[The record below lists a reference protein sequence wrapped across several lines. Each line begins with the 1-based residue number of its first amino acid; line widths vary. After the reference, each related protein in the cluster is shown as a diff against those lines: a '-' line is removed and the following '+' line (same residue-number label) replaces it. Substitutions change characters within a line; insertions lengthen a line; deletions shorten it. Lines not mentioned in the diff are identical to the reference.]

1 MDIMSRVFLVNEV
14 RLYPPSERRK
24 LIYIHSKLVTSIEAD
39 FTRQCKIFIA
49 GLGGVEEECRFIWDS
64 NAHQYR
70 IVDKWNQLSA
80 TPVFQSYAEA
90 RNWAEA
96 RMKERIADGYTVAF
110 PERKTTKKQP
120 NPPTWH
126 RKEEKE

>member
-24 LIYIHSKLVTSIEAD
+24 LIYVHSKLVTSIEAD
-39 FTRQCKIFIA
+39 FSHNRKIFIA
-49 GLGGVEEECRFIWDS
+49 GLGGVEEECRFAWNPS
-64 NAHQYR
+64 VHQYR
-70 IVDKWNQLSA
+70 MVDKWNQSSMI
-80 TPVFQSYAEA
+80 PVFQTYQEA

-96 RMKERIADGYTVAF
+96 RMKEAVAEGYIVAF

-120 NPPTWH
+120 NPPTRN
-126 RKEEKE
+126 RKE

>member
-39 FTRQCKIFIA
+39 FTHECKIFIA
-49 GLGGVEEECRFIWDS
+49 GLGGVEEECRFAWDS

-70 IVDKWNQLSA
+70 MIDKWNQFSMI
-80 TPVFQSYAEA
+80 PVFQSYAEA
-90 RNWAEA
+90 RNC
-96 RMKERIADGYTVAF
+96 RIPG
-110 PERKTTKKQP
+110 TKDNQETAKST
-120 NPPTWH
+120 NVESKGVKLWT
-126 RKEEKE
+126 

>member
-14 RLYPPSERRK
+14 RLYPPFEKRK

-39 FTRQCKIFIA
+39 FTRQCKIFVA
-49 GLGGVEEECRFIWDS
+49 GLGGVEEACRFIWDS

-70 IVDKWNQLSA
+70 TVDKWNQLST

-90 RNWAEA
+90 RNWAETQ
-96 RMKERIADGYTVAF
+96 MKEAVAEGYIVAF

-120 NPPTWH
+120 NPPTWN
-126 RKEEKE
+126 RKE

>member
-39 FTRQCKIFIA
+39 FTRQCKIFVA
-49 GLGGVEEECRFIWDS
+49 GLGGVEEECRFSWDS

-70 IVDKWNQLSA
+70 IVDKWNQLST
-80 TPVFQSYAEA
+80 TPVFQNYAEA
-90 RNWAEA
+90 RNWAES
-96 RMKERIADGYTVAF
+96 RMKEAIAEGYIVAF

-120 NPPTWH
+120 NPPTWN
-126 RKEEKE
+126 RKE

>member
-39 FTRQCKIFIA
+39 FTRQCKIFVA
-49 GLGGVEEECRFIWDS
+49 GLGGAEEGCRFIWDS

-70 IVDKWNQLSA
+70 IVDKWNQLST
-80 TPVFQSYAEA
+80 TPVFQNYAEA
-90 RNWAEA
+90 RNWAES
-96 RMKERIADGYTVAF
+96 RMKEAIAEGYIVAF

-120 NPPTWH
+120 NPPTWN
-126 RKEEKE
+126 RKE

>member
-39 FTRQCKIFIA
+39 FSHNRKIFVA
-49 GLGGVEEECRFIWDS
+49 GLGGVEEECRFAWNS
-64 NAHQYR
+64 SVHQYR
-70 IVDKWNQLSA
+70 MVDKWNQSSMI
-80 TPVFQSYAEA
+80 PVFQTYQEA

-96 RMKERIADGYTVAF
+96 RMKEAIEEGYIVAF
-110 PERKTTKKQP
+110 PEQKTTKKQP
-120 NPPTWH
+120 NPPTWN
-126 RKEEKE
+126 RKE

>member
-14 RLYPPSERRK
+14 RLYPPSEQRK

-39 FTRQCKIFIA
+39 FTHQSKTFIA
-49 GLGGVEEECRFIWDS
+49 GLGGVEEGCRFAWDS

-70 IVDKWNQLSA
+70 MVDKWNQFSMI
-80 TPVFQSYAEA
+80 PVFQNYAEA

-96 RMKERIADGYTVAF
+96 RMNEAIAEGYIVAF
-110 PERKTTKKQP
+110 PERKTTKKQS
-120 NPPTWH
+120 NPPTWN
-126 RKEEKE
+126 RKE

>member
-14 RLYPPSERRK
+14 HLYPSSERRK

-39 FTRQCKIFIA
+39 FTRQCKIFVA
-49 GLGGVEEECRFIWDS
+49 GLGGAEEGCRFIWDS

-70 IVDKWNQLSA
+70 IVDKWNQLST
-80 TPVFQSYAEA
+80 TPVFQNYAEA
-90 RNWAEA
+90 RNWAES
-96 RMKERIADGYTVAF
+96 RMKEAIAEGYIVAF

-120 NPPTWH
+120 NPPTWN
-126 RKEEKE
+126 RKE

>member
-24 LIYIHSKLVTSIEAD
+24 LIYIHSKLVTRIEAD
-39 FTRQCKIFIA
+39 FTHECKIFVA
-49 GLGGVEEECRFIWDS
+49 GMDEECRFAWDS

-70 IVDKWNQLSA
+70 MIDKWNQFS
-80 TPVFQSYAEA
+80 TIPVFQNYAEA

-96 RMKERIADGYTVAF
+96 RMKEAIAEGYIVAF

-120 NPPTWH
+120 NPPTWN
-126 RKEEKE
+126 RKE

>member
-14 RLYPPSERRK
+14 MLYPPSERRK

-39 FTRQCKIFIA
+39 FTHQCKIFVA
-49 GLGGVEEECRFIWDS
+49 GLGGVEEECRFAWNS
-64 NAHQYR
+64 STHQYR
-70 IVDKWNQLSA
+70 MVDKWNQTSMI
-80 TPVFQSYAEA
+80 PVFQSYAEA

-96 RMKERIADGYTVAF
+96 RMKEAIEEGYIVAF

-120 NPPTWH
+120 NPPTWN
-126 RKEEKE
+126 RKE